1 MANPYLVIHGAGMQM
16 RGKSQ
21 IDVFGPLTL
30 PEYDAH
36 IRDFAAEVGVEV
48 DIYLSNAE
56 GDVIDRLYRA
66 HDEDCPGAIINPAGY
81 TVGYPALYAAI
92 TQVRFPVYEVHMS
105 NPAARGRVSEV
116 AGAATGVITGFGIRG
131 YLLAL
136 RGLTE
141 S

>member
-30 PEYDAH
+30 PVYDAH
-36 IRDFAAEVGVEV
+36 IRDFAAEVGGDV

>member
-1 MANPYLVIHGAGMQM
+1 MAKPYLVIHGAGMQM

-21 IDVFGPLTL
+21 IEVFGPLTL

-36 IRDFAAEVGVEV
+36 IRDYAAGIGVEV
-48 DIYLSNAE
+48 DIYLSNSE

-66 HDEDCPGAIINPAGY
+66 HDEGCPGAMINPAGY
-81 TVGYPALYAAI
+81 TVGYPALCAAI
-92 TQVRFPVYEVHMS
+92 IQVNFPVYEVHMS
-105 NPAARGRVSEV
+105 NPANRGRISEI

-136 RGLTE
+136 RGLAE